1 MTDATASIYNMVYV
15 VMAFSSQII
24 PCALFTLFMHVF
36 AFSLLAEVAGKELH
50 VLMVDFE
57 GDESNDSTI
66 S

>member
-1 MTDATASIYNMVYV
+1 MVYV

-36 AFSLLAEVAGKELH
+36 AFSVPAEVAGNELH
-50 VLMVDFE
+50 VLVVDFE
-57 GDESNDSTI
+57 GGESNDSSI